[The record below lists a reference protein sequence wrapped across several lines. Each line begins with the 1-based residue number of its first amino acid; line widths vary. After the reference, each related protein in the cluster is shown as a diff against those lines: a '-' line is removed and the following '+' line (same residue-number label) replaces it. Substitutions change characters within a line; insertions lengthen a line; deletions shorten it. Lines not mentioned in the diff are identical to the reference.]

1 MAPEYRYIDTDE
13 QLQEVVEACLEVS
26 VIALDT
32 EFARFNT
39 YYPIVGLIQIYTGAE
54 CFLIDPLSVS
64 SIEPLKAVMEERSLL
79 KVLHACSEDMEVFQ
93 YALGL
98 VPSPVYDTQIASA
111 ALGVGFSVGYQAL
124 VAHYLDISLSKD
136 QTRSDWLAR
145 PLTTSQLDYAALDV
159 IHLLEVYKV
168 QLEALE
174 GGPKLGWV
182 EAESLGLG
190 QGIPTVAAPEDSYKK
205 LKGLWQLNRMQ
216 LNLLKALCSW
226 REITARKEDVP
237 RNRVVDQKSLILI
250 VKEEITSMQGFQ
262 SGAGMTSRQVRKYGD
277 QIQVIQAEAKLVSE
291 SDCPEIFVRTDAPI
305 NNRKL
310 KRLKQVVEERALSL
324 SVAPE
329 LLTKRRHLEKLIRSE
344 DAQGQYHLPGELGG
358 WRESVIGEALLAEL
372 SEPGS

>member
-1 MAPEYRYIDTDE
+1 VAPEYRYIDTDE
-13 QLQEVVEACLEVS
+13 QLQEVVKACLGVS

-32 EFARFNT
+32 EFARTDT

-64 SIEPLKAVMEERSLL
+64 SIEPLKAVLEAPSLL

-93 YALGL
+93 HALGI
-98 VPSPVYDTQIASA
+98 VPVPVYDTQIASA

-124 VAHYLDISLSKD
+124 VQHYLDISLSKD

-159 IHLLEVYKV
+159 IHLLEVYNV
-168 QLEALE
+168 QLEVLE
-174 GGPKLGWV
+174 GGPKLDWV

-205 LKGLWQLNRMQ
+205 FKGLWQLNRLQ
-216 LNLLKALCSW
+216 LNLLKALCTW
-226 REITARKEDVP
+226 REITAREEDLP
-237 RNRVVDQKSLILI
+237 RNRVVDQKSLISI
-250 VKEEITSMQGFQ
+250 VKEEITSKQEFQ
-262 SGAGMTSRQVRKYGD
+262 SQAGLNSRQVRKYGD
-277 QIQVIQAEAKLVSE
+277 EIQIIQSEAKLVPE
-291 SDCPEIFVRTDAPI
+291 EDCPEIVIRTDAPI
-305 NNRKL
+305 NNKKL
-310 KRLKQVVEERALSL
+310 KRLKQVVEERARSL

-344 DAQGQYHLPGELGG
+344 DDNGQYHLPGELGG
-358 WRESVIGEALLAEL
+358 WRETVIGEALLAEL

>member
-39 YYPIVGLIQIYTGAE
+39 YYPIVGLIQIYTGAA

-64 SIEPLKAVMEERSLL
+64 SIEPLKAVMVERSLL

-93 YALGL
+93 YALGI
-98 VPSPVYDTQIASA
+98 VPTPVYDTQIASA

-124 VAHYLDISLSKD
+124 VEHYLDISLSKD

-145 PLTTSQLDYAALDV
+145 PLTASQLDYAALDV

-182 EAESLGLG
+182 QAESLGLG
-190 QGIPTVAAPEDSYKK
+190 LGIPTVAAPEDSYKK
-205 LKGLWQLNRMQ
+205 FKGLWQLNRMQ
-216 LNLLKALCSW
+216 LNLLKDLCSW
-226 REITARKEDVP
+226 REITARKEDIP
-237 RNRVVDQKSLILI
+237 RNRVVDQKSLVLI
-250 VKEEITSMQGFQ
+250 VKEEVSSMQGFQ
-262 SGAGMTSRQVRKYGD
+262 NVAGLTSKQVRKYGD
-277 QIQVIQAEAKLVSE
+277 QILVIQAEARLVHE
-291 SDCPEIFVRTDAPI
+291 EDCPEIFVRTDAPI
-305 NNRKL
+305 NNKKL
-310 KRLKQVVEERALSL
+310 KRLKRVVEERALSL
-324 SVAPE
+324 SIAPE

-344 DAQGQYHLPGELGG
+344 DAQGEYHLPRELGG

-372 SEPGS
+372 LEPSS